1 MELTIFETGM
11 HGFDGNRKSTEKNQ
25 QCPKCQKAAY
35 AQPLYLMAE
44 AEGDKALTDK
54 NSGRNDRY
62 F

>member
-1 MELTIFETGM
+1 M